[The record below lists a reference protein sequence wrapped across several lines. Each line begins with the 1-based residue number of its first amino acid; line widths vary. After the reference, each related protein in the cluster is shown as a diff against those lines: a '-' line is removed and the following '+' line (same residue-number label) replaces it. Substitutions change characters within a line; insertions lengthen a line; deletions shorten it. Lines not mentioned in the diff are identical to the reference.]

1 MEDAFEK
8 LNLIPSLFDL
18 HWWIRLEIWQL
29 NDFLETPEK
38 KNDKEEIVKL
48 IKHCRTRFKTL
59 YDDITEN

>member
-8 LNLIPSLFDL
+8 LNLIPSQFDL

-38 KNDKEEIVKL
+38 KNDKEEIVK
-48 IKHCRTRFKTL
+48 HCRTRFKTL